1 MVQNEIANYGF
12 GLFGFATIAML
23 ALRWAIRAFHVD
35 TLAIKSQHAE
45 VNVIDRLES
54 EIVRLE
60 GIVGKQQI
68 QISKMTVVQNNL
80 QRLLNNQRA
89 ILMTIEMVLE
99 NMCSCDTEAKKKI
112 SRLIAELISVEED
125 K

>member
-1 MVQNEIANYGF
+1 MHPNDIANYGF
-12 GLFGFATIAML
+12 GIFGVAGIAMI
-23 ALRWAIRAFHVD
+23 ALRWAIKAFHVD

-60 GIVGKQQI
+60 EIIGKQQI
-68 QISKMTVVQNNL
+68 QISRMTVVQNNL

-99 NMCSCDTEAKKKI
+99 NMCTCDTEAKRKI
-112 SRLIAELISVEED
+112 SKLIAELISVEEES
-125 K
+125 